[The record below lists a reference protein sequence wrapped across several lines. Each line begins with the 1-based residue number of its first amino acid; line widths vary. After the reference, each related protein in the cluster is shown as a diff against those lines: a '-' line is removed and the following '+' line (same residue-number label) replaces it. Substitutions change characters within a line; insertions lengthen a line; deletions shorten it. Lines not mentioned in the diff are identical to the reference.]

1 MSTTKRILII
11 DDEVFLLR
19 TISRLMKAWNYNVD
33 ITDSGLE
40 AVQQIEK
47 SISEG
52 NMYDLVF
59 VDISMPE
66 IDGLTVIKN
75 IKKEFPDLLCVIM
88 TGFAD
93 EKLKLR
99 AFEAG
104 CDSYLQKPFDPDE
117 LRITIEKTME

>member
-1 MSTTKRILII
+1 MSTTKRVLII
-11 DDEVFLLR
+11 DDEIFLLR
-19 TISRLMKAWNYNVD
+19 TISRLMKAWNYDVD
-33 ITDSGLE
+33 VINSGLE

-93 EKLKLR
+93 EKLKLS

-104 CDSYLQKPFDPDE
+104 CDSYLQKPFAPDE
-117 LRITIEKTME
+117 LRVTLEKTME

>member
-1 MSTTKRILII
+1 MSTAKRILII
-11 DDEVFLLR
+11 DDELFLLR
-19 TISRLMKAWNYNVD
+19 TISRLMKAWSYDVD
-33 ITDSGLE
+33 VIDSGLE

-47 SISEG
+47 SIAEG
-52 NMYDLVF
+52 NMYDLIF

-93 EKLKLR
+93 EKLKFS

-117 LRITIEKTME
+117 LRVTIEKTME